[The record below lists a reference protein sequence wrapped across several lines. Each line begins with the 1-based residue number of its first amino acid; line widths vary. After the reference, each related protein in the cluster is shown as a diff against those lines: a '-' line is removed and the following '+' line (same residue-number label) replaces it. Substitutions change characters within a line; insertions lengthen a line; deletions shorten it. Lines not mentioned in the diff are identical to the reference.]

1 MEEIRFKGVEPAFLF
16 KSSYRAPDV
25 NWFTCVYGAVWKRPI
40 QRRAEEISWGA
51 FMTEP
56 DLIAKLDQW
65 RFVPGGLQ
73 LFRRY
78 LAEREN

>member
-1 MEEIRFKGVEPAFLF
+1 LTSDVQHQTEEIAWGV
-16 KSSYRAPDV
+16 
-25 NWFTCVYGAVWKRPI
+25 
-40 QRRAEEISWGA
+40 
-51 FMTEP
+51 FMAAP